1 MPTPVRRCS
10 ATRRSFAA
18 IFIEAKP
25 SGLRQNETGLLLLNI
40 QLSTRLLGKEK
51 PVRCGSAADVFAV
64 SLGKKKHCE
73 KRMNLDTRFL
83 QIHIFSAP
91 P

>member
-25 SGLRQNETGLLLLNI
+25 SGLREKRTGLLPPNI

-51 PVRCGSAADVFAV
+51 AGSLRFAEDAFAV
-64 SLGKKKHCE
+64 SLRKKKHCE

-83 QIHIFSAP
+83 QIHIFSETP
-91 P
+91 